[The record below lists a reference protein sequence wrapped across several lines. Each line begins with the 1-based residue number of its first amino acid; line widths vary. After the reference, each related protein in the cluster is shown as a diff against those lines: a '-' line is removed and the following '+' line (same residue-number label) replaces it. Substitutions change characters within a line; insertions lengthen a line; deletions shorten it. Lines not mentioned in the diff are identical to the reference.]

1 MGERLY
7 RLGKNL
13 NLASWVG
20 WADAA
25 ELTADG
31 LRKLGLSPEAIRKK
45 LDEQDRE
52 NWRKGMALFEAIL
65 RMAREKNIPLAV
77 LLIPH
82 LYESHSTILAPK
94 RTYLGG
100 GSTGL
105 HLRKWLKKR
114 KVLTLE
120 LVQKRDPFN
129 EKKLYLRYDKHYSAY
144 GNELIAR
151 FLHAFLLENRLV
163 PTGRAAAAKPERL

>member
-65 RMAREKNIPLAV
+65 RMAREKISL
-77 LLIPH
+77 
-82 LYESHSTILAPK
+82 
-94 RTYLGG
+94 
-100 GSTGL
+100 
-105 HLRKWLKKR
+105 W
-114 KVLTLE
+114 
-120 LVQKRDPFN
+120 
-129 EKKLYLRYDKHYSAY
+129 
-144 GNELIAR
+144 R
-151 FLHAFLLENRLV
+151 FC
-163 PTGRAAAAKPERL
+163 